1 MGEPNPGAWESEI
14 MRILVVDDIG
24 YSRLFHA
31 RLLQKL
37 GHETIMAVDG
47 REAMSILRRDPTIDA
62 VLTDMLM
69 TGIDGLELYRQCQS
83 IERLDDTGN
92 SLSIPFLLMTAARPG
107 SAQQKDLERINVA
120 KQLGF
125 SDVLFKPITA
135 DDLERAVKKL
145 TQVKSEDEQDPSEV
159 RAEVRATIGR
169 LVQRFGKQNR
179 DLVVEAIHESLA
191 EEGITAATRN

>member
-1 MGEPNPGAWESEI
+1 

-47 REAMSILRRDPTIDA
+47 REAMSILRRDPMIDA

-145 TQVKSEDEQDPSEV
+145 TQVKSEDEQDPSEI

-191 EEGITAATRN
+191 EEGIAAAARN

>member
-1 MGEPNPGAWESEI
+1 

-31 RLLQKL
+31 RLLQRL

-145 TQVKSEDEQDPSEV
+145 TQVKSEDEQDPSEI

>member
-37 GHETIMAVDG
+37 GHETTMAVDG

-145 TQVKSEDEQDPSEV
+145 TQVKSEDEQDPGEI
-159 RAEVRATIGR
+159 RAEVRATVGR

-191 EEGITAATRN
+191 EEGIAAATRN

>member
-145 TQVKSEDEQDPSEV
+145 TQVKSEDEQDPGEI
-159 RAEVRATIGR
+159 RAEVRATVGR

-191 EEGITAATRN
+191 EEGIAAATRN